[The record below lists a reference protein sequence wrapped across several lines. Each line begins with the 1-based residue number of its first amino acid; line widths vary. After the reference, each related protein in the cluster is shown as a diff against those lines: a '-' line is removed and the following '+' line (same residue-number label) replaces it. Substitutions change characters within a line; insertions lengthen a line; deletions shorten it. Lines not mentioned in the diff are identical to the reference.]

1 MLLGQ
6 LDLQKERARNC
17 FRITGRRPSPRSDVE
32 RALVAVVQTSRQAAL
47 QRQAVAE
54 SRRAL
59 QLSEERMRAGTIDLT
74 TVLQTQQPLFQ
85 LDDTLAQVGV
95 ARLQALISL
104 LPSARRGL
112 AMALEKRSAQAA
124 RLLGQ

>member
-1 MLLGQ
+1 LG
-6 LDLQKERARNC
+6 
-17 FRITGRRPSPRSDVE
+17 
-32 RALVAVVQTSRQAAL
+32 SRQAAL

-59 QLSEERMRAGTIDLT
+59 QLFEERVRAGTIDLAR
-74 TVLQTQQPLFQ
+74 VLQTQQTLFQ
-85 LDDTLAQVGV
+85 LDDTLAPVGV

-112 AMALEKRSAQAA
+112 AMALGKRSAQAA

>member
-32 RALVAVVQTSRQAAL
+32 RALVAVVQTTRQAAL

-59 QLSEERMRAGTIDLT
+59 QLSQERMRAGTIDLARL
-74 TVLQTQQPLFQ
+74 LQTQQPLFQ
-85 LDDTLAQVGV
+85 LDDTLAPVGV
-95 ARLQALISL
+95 ARLPAL
-104 LPSARRGL
+104 LP
-112 AMALEKRSAQAA
+112 
-124 RLLGQ
+124 